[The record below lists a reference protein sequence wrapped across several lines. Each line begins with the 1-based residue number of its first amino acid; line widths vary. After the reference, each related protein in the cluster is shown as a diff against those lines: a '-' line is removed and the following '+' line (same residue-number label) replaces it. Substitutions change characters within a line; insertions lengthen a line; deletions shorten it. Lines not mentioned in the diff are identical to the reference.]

1 MSTGCGKRKLRGLY
15 QDLLF
20 PTTRAT
26 VTRES
31 RSPMADTRNR
41 ATDALLLQGTNGP
54 ESVYPFW
61 GTFKS
66 IREIARE
73 VSQENRGVLRWLSV
87 LLLATAA
94 AAVAFSVVGS
104 PLPPWWQ
111 IAALIAVGGIAG
123 VSPSASRPKW
133 RCRSRSS
140 PSFSRQSRLVLT
152 PHSWWRSVQV
162 SRTSAGRSS
171 VGPFT
176 HP

>member
-1 MSTGCGKRKLRGLY
+1 MSTRCGKRKLRGLY

-26 VTRES
+26 VARES

-66 IREIARE
+66 IREISRE
-73 VSQENRGVLRWLSV
+73 VSREDRRVLYWLSL
-87 LLLATAA
+87 LLLAAAA
-94 AAVAFSVVGS
+94 AAVAFSVKDS

-111 IAALIAVGGIAG
+111 IAALIAVGGIAERLCICVTAG
-123 VSPSASRPKW
+123 GGMSVALRSLVFSAVAFGPFAA
-133 RCRSRSS
+133 CLVAFGA
-140 PSFSRQSRLVLT
+140 SFS
-152 PHSWWRSVQV
+152 
-162 SRTSAGRSS
+162 
-171 VGPFT
+171 
-176 HP
+176 